1 MIVDIYY
8 HYLPLLPPGKLTWLV
23 ETSPFLRGKPT
34 IHGHFQ
40 WPASQSQ
47 RQQIRVK
54 RLKTMKSCTTETH
67 RKDFFFSGHY
77 YSNIFNLQQ
86 YNFSL
91 HLYIFRSIRCHKI
104 PACRLS
110 PARLPSKMSRTSQ
123 VMTDQN
129 MYIFFGSL
137 QLDTETTT
145 LWYRNKHIQ
154 KHHWLVVSTSLKN
167 IVSWDDYPNMW
178 KNKKCSKP
186 PQPDHICG
194 FLGSDPCST
203 KNRHAA
209 TWPNECLL
217 GMIRQKKR
225 SFQCRQNVRSL
236 YFIQITVYSILSPL
250 YPSYFQ
256 QHPIMC
262 HYYIH
267 HIPWISHYT
276 PIIPHNNPMII
287 PYPIRRKQPQSIIIF
302 IQ

>member
-1 MIVDIYY
+1 MTGLPESAAANPREAPKKPWNHAPQRPTEKTSFFQDTIIPIY
-8 HYLPLLPPGKLTWLV
+8 
-23 ETSPFLRGKPT
+23 S
-34 IHGHFQ
+34 
-40 WPASQSQ
+40 
-47 RQQIRVK
+47 
-54 RLKTMKSCTTETH
+54 
-67 RKDFFFSGHY
+67 
-77 YSNIFNLQQ
+77 NLQQ

-167 IVSWDDYPNMW
+167 ISQLGWLFPTCGKIKNVPNHP
-178 KNKKCSKP
+178 N
-186 PQPDHICG
+186 QIIFVD
-194 FLGSDPCST
+194 FLDLT
-203 KNRHAA
+203 HVARK
-209 TWPNECLL
+209 TDMLQL
-217 GMIRQKKR
+217 GRTNAFWGWFAKKKR